1 MKDRLITERLI
12 LRKLQKDDL
21 HSIFVWA
28 SDPEVARYLTW
39 NPHPSIEVTR
49 SVLNVWLKDY
59 ENSDVYR
66 YGITLKETGELIGMI
81 DVVGYH
87 HDDPVIGYASARK
100 YWNNG
105 YMTEALRALK
115 NELLEKFAVIVIEA
129 DVNNIGSN
137 RVIQKNGFELV
148 TTYEKVMKKDGIPAM
163 INSYRYYK
171 KEGQENG

>member
-1 MKDRLITERLI
+1 
-12 LRKLQKDDL
+12 
-21 HSIFVWA
+21 
-28 SDPEVARYLTW
+28 
-39 NPHPSIEVTR
+39 
-49 SVLNVWLKDY
+49 
-59 ENSDVYR
+59 
-66 YGITLKETGELIGMI
+66 MI

-148 TTYEKVMKKDGIPAM
+148 TTYEKVMKKDGIPTM